1 MLFFVALIVV
11 PALAAFSFQL
21 ICYASH
27 QKKPANSSSLK
38 LNQQAALQNG

>member
-1 MLFFVALIVV
+1 MLFVVALIVV
-11 PALAAFSFQL
+11 PAIAAFSFQL

-38 LNQQAALQNG
+38 LHQQAALHNV